1 MTLRKKSSNPTE
13 RRLTVYHKYLPR
25 AYKYARMPEI
35 RLCGRWL
42 QEAGFECG
50 DEVTVRCLGNRL
62 EITLNPVEEPE
73 AAPLKKRRA
82 AQKEVGV

>member
-1 MTLRKKSSNPTE
+1 MPHEKKSSNSTE

-25 AYKYARMPEI
+25 AYKYTLMPEI

-73 AAPLKKRRA
+73 PVRAKRR
-82 AQKEVGV
+82 